1 MPAPAD
7 APTSAADAHAAVE
20 RATGNLTESYQR
32 WPRVHKIVAG
42 LDAILEENHLGE
54 KITEAYRSR

>member
-1 MPAPAD
+1 MPTLAE
-7 APTSAADAHAAVE
+7 APTSAADARAAVE
-20 RATGNLTESYQR
+20 HATGKLTESYQR
-32 WPRVHKIVAG
+32 WPRVHSIVAR